1 MKKLILV
8 LMVSSL
14 FMGCAF
20 KDSKNISEID
30 LLHKANPDGNYG
42 IEITLEVKHQ
52 ISKLLGSPKTYL
64 GEEVLVSGA
73 ITEVCPMRGCWI
85 DVKDLDTGSSIRI
98 KVTDGK
104 IVFPLSAKGKFV
116 DIQGKFTKLEFT
128 EMQARNWKIHLAE
141 EQGITL
147 NPENIKITPED
158 LVEYRIN
165 GTGAYIY
172 AYGCK

>member
-1 MKKLILV
+1 MKKLIFILIIG
-8 LMVSSL
+8 SF

-20 KDSKNISEID
+20 EDSKKISETD
-30 LLHKANPDGNYG
+30 LLHKVNPDGNYG
-42 IEITLEVKHQ
+42 NEITLEVKHP
-52 ISKLLGSPKTYL
+52 IGKLLGSPPTYL
-64 GEEVLVSGA
+64 GEEVLVSGE

-85 DVKDLDTGSSIRI
+85 DVKDSDTGSKIRI

-104 IVFPLSAKGKFV
+104 IVFPLSAKDKHV

-128 EMQARNWKIHLAE
+128 EVQARNWKIHLAE

-147 NPENIKITPED
+147 GPEDINITPED

-165 GTGAYIY
+165 GTGATIY
-172 AYGCK
+172 TYGCK